1 MRTSTRQ
8 AEQYA
13 GRGPV
18 TEHTYECG
26 WGVGRF
32 VLAGDLPIRLDLP
45 GTAYVC
51 LADSVAKPAADRLRG
66 LLTRYFA
73 GEPVSF
79 ELDVEAY
86 AAARGLTAFAAEV
99 FAALAAVPYGTAL
112 SYREL
117 AAAAG
122 HPNAYRATGSVMA
135 GNELPL
141 ILPCH
146 RVVRNDGRLGQYGS
160 DPAWKERLLAL
171 EGVAVREGRLA

>member
-8 AEQYA
+8 VERYA

-18 TEHTYECG
+18 TEHSYECG

-32 VLAGDLPIRLDLP
+32 VLAGDLPVELRLPEP
-45 GTAYVC
+45 GA
-51 LADSVAKPAADRLRG
+51 AAVASPASAAAHRLRA
-66 LLTRYFA
+66 LLARYFA

-79 ELDVEAY
+79 ALDVAAY
-86 AAARGLTAFAAEV
+86 AAARGLTAFEAEV
-99 FAALAAVPYGTAL
+99 FGALAAVPYGTAL

-122 HPNAYRATGSVMA
+122 YPNAYRATGSVMA
-135 GNELPL
+135 RNELPL

-146 RVVRNDGRLGQYGS
+146 RVVRNDGRLGQYGN
-160 DPAWKERLLAL
+160 DPAWKARLLTL

>member
-18 TEHTYECG
+18 TEHTYECE

-32 VLAGDLPIRLDLP
+32 VLAGDLPVELHLP
-45 GTAYVC
+45 ERGAGAV
-51 LADSVAKPAADRLRG
+51 ASPASVAADRLRS
-66 LLTRYFA
+66 LLERYFA

-79 ELDVEAY
+79 ALDTEAY
-86 AAARGLTAFAAEV
+86 AAARGLTAFEAEV

-135 GNELPL
+135 RNELPL

-146 RVVRNDGRLGQYGS
+146 RVVRNDGRLGQYGT
-160 DPAWKERLLAL
+160 DPAWKERLLAI